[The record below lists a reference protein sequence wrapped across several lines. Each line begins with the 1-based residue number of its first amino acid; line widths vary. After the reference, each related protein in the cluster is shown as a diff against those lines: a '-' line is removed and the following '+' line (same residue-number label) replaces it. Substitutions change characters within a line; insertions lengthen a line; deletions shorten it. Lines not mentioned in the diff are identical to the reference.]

1 VNLQRWLED
10 RRDEQYMD
18 ALMRTKGAFDANVK
32 ARIDHVLWAMRFWR
46 KFMRY
51 TKPFSELSSYWR
63 TIYGRHWNPGQTVH
77 GSPSRQS
84 GGGAGGAVQTAGSG
98 YAFAPMVIT
107 NPAGPV
113 APASFQDAGI
123 RAGEVKAYRCWYL
136 GDDGFLTSVFQD
148 HVVWQPGKPMEGD
161 PNQVMQGVHAFKT
174 RLGACQYMG
183 DEEADTKI
191 VSGTVELWGEVR
203 EHARGYRAQY
213 AKIVSIDD
221 SPHYDAKAL
230 RVRYGLE

>member
-1 VNLQRWLED
+1 VNLLRWLED

-18 ALMRTKGAFDANVK
+18 TLMRTKGAFDANVK
-32 ARIDHVLWAMRFWR
+32 ARIDHVLWVMRFWR

-51 TKPFSELSSYWR
+51 TRPFSELSSYWR
-63 TIYGRHWNPGQTVH
+63 TIYGRYRNSGQTVH
-77 GSPSRQS
+77 GSSPRQS
-84 GGGAGGAVQTAGSG
+84 GGGSGGTVQVSWPFTPVTISS
-98 YAFAPMVIT
+98 I
-107 NPAGPV
+107 NPV

-123 RAGEVKAYRCWYL
+123 RAGEVRAYRCWYL
-136 GDDGFLTSVFQD
+136 GDDGFLKSVYMD
-148 HVVWQPGKPMEGD
+148 HIVWRPGQPMEGD
-161 PNQVMQGVHAFKT
+161 PNQSMQGVHAFKT

-183 DEEADTKI
+183 DELADTRI
-191 VSGTVELWGEVR
+191 VSGTVDLWGEVR
-203 EHARGYRAQY
+203 EHERGYRAQY